1 MDMMKIILIKLI
13 RLYQKHISPNI
24 PNTCKFRP
32 TCSEYAIE
40 VIKKYGVLK
49 GILKSII
56 RLSRCN
62 PYFEGGYDP
71 VK

>member
-1 MDMMKIILIKLI
+1 MMKIILIKLI
-13 RLYQKHISPNI
+13 RLYQKYISPKI

-32 TCSEYAIE
+32 TCSQYAIDAIE
-40 VIKKYGVLK
+40 KYGVLK
-49 GILKSII
+49 GIIKSII

-62 PYFEGGYDP
+62 PYCHGGYNP